1 LKRKLDHYEKMLLE
15 KEIQLRIALD
25 QIELLQ
31 RRNNTNDL
39 FDRLDKEKE
48 QEKMQRMLNKG
59 DSGNDQ

>member
-1 LKRKLDHYEKMLLE
+1 MLLE
-15 KEIQLRIALD
+15 KGMQLRIALD